1 MGVDTRACCMIGK
14 YFEDFDAV
22 LNFLVERN
30 LITEE
35 DAEAHKD
42 YGDLPDD
49 FPVQYQTVSCY
60 SEEGGY
66 LGLNVPSS
74 LNLKLIEE
82 YVAVVRGV
90 IGEDDEI
97 GMHSFTYWY

>member
-14 YFEDFDAV
+14 YFEDFDSA
-22 LNFLVERN
+22 LNFLVERG
-30 LITEE
+30 LISEKTVEE
-35 DAEAHKD
+35 AKD
-42 YGDLPDD
+42 WGDLPDD
-49 FPVQYQTVSCY
+49 FPVKYQTISCY

-66 LGLNVPSS
+66 LGLDVPTS
-74 LNLKLIEE
+74 LNLKLIEQ
-82 YVAVVRGV
+82 YADVVRKI